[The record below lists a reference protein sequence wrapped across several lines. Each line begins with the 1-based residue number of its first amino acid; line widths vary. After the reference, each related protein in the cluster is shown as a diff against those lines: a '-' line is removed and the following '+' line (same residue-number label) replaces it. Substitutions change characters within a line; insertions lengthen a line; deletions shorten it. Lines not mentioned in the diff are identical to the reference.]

1 MYPWHPPAVKR
12 PRSERSD
19 LSDPQNVT
27 LWQYQKIAVTESKK
41 MEKFGTWNTRQIKWS
56 PCHISLFSGTK
67 PVGTHHPHQSNTNTP
82 HAQSVTLT
90 YTNSTAC
97 ISTQDQSTATAT
109 ATATNSSARL
119 RHIHIANTPCHHV
132 TRMLRLFCVN
142 PRPRHLT
149 SGA

>member
-1 MYPWHPPAVKR
+1 MLKC
-12 PRSERSD
+12 SSNQMK
-19 LSDPQNVT
+19 SMS
-27 LWQYQKIAVTESKK
+27 YQS
-41 MEKFGTWNTRQIKWS
+41 
-56 PCHISLFSGTK
+56 FSGTM

-97 ISTQDQSTATAT
+97 LSTQDQSTATAT

-142 PRPRHLT
+142 SIHGLAISLRGHKACSYTLSTQIQYTTIAIRYPNLQRPKRER
-149 SGA
+149 GI